1 MEGRKLW
8 ELRPI
13 SECWEKLGKAPVS
26 MRWVDTNKGDGN
38 ADEWEVR
45 CRLVARDFKGGE
57 KHRDDLFAET
67 PPLEAKRLL
76 LSRAMTRR
84 NDGKR
89 RKLPVIDARR
99 AHLNSKCEE
108 DVYVE
113 LPEECGCPK
122 GMCAKL
128 NYWLYGFRPAGRH
141 GKSIIL

>member
-1 MEGRKLW
+1 MQRAWDDVKGGELPFDKVREARKEEVTYMEGHKLW

-26 MRWVDTNKGDGN
+26 MRWVDTNKGDED

-45 CRLVARDFKGGE
+45 CRLMARDFKGGE

-89 RKLPVIDARR
+89 KKLLVISARK
-99 AHLNSKCEE
+99 AH
-108 DVYVE
+108 
-113 LPEECGCPK
+113 
-122 GMCAKL
+122 
-128 NYWLYGFRPAGRH
+128 
-141 GKSIIL
+141 